1 MDNSLLETELM
12 LQQELKLNYRSKLV
26 WLGITDYIVKI
37 WGVEFKTR
45 VLWVFILQNYM
56 NDEGLVWI
64 RKIIRVNMTVFSF
77 HSYYI

>member
-37 WGVEFKTR
+37 WGVKFKVR

>member
-37 WGVEFKTR
+37 WGVKFKVR

-64 RKIIRVNMTVFSF
+64 RKIIRVNMTVSPF

>member
-12 LQQELKLNYRSKLV
+12 LQQGFKLNYRSKLV
-26 WLGITDYIVKI
+26 WLGITKYIVKI
-37 WGVEFKTR
+37 WGVKFKMR
-45 VLWVFILQNYM
+45 VLWVFILQSYM

-64 RKIIRVNMTVFSF
+64 RKTIRVNMTVSPF

>member
-12 LQQELKLNYRSKLV
+12 LQQGLKLNYRSKLV
-26 WLGITDYIVKI
+26 WLGITEYIVKI
-37 WGVEFKTR
+37 WGVKFKMR
-45 VLWVFILQNYM
+45 VLWVFIFQNSM

-64 RKIIRVNMTVFSF
+64 RKIIRVNMTVSPF

>member
-37 WGVEFKTR
+37 WGVKFKVR
-45 VLWVFILQNYM
+45 VLWVF
-56 NDEGLVWI
+56 
-64 RKIIRVNMTVFSF
+64 
-77 HSYYI
+77 YIAKLYE

>member
-12 LQQELKLNYRSKLV
+12 LQQGLKLNYRSKLV

-37 WGVEFKTR
+37 WGVKFKMR
-45 VLWVFILQNYM
+45 VLWVFILQNSM

-64 RKIIRVNMTVFSF
+64 RKIIRVNMTVSPF